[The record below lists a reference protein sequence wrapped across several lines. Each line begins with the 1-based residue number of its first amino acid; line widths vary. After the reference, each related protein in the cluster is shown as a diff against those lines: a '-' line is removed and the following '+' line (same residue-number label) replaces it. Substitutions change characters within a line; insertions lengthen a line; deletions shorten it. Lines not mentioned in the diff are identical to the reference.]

1 MYQSTFV
8 RYERV
13 GDKVTPVRVTKQWV
27 NRETRKGASGND
39 SRLDSAFRVVRVTEL
54 RRFPVNEPEPGDPK
68 VPAWTSS
75 DRQETRE
82 RVMNLLER
90 GQPEGE
96 CLVREAGYTERWL
109 PFAMPSPLPAYVAGW
124 TLDNGNGWVTP

>member
-27 NRETRKGASGND
+27 NREVAGAIRGSNT
-39 SRLDSAFRVVRVTEL
+39 AFKVVRVTEL
-54 RRFPVNEPEPGDPK
+54 RRFPVNEAEPGDPT

-75 DRQETRE
+75 DRRESRE

-90 GQPEGE
+90 SQPEGE

-109 PFAMPSPLPAYVAGW
+109 PFALPSPLPAYVAGW
-124 TLDNGNGWVTP
+124 TLDNGNGWVTQ